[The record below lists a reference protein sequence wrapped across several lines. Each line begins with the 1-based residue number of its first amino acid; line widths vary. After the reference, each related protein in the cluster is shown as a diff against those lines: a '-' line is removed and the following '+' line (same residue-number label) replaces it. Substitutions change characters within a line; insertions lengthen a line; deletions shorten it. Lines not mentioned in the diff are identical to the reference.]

1 MDDPMLPVV
10 KGLAGQDEQDAFAQ
24 IIDPIVA
31 ALPAAADA
39 ELLSNIVAAIITEF
53 CTDAYT
59 VRWVCMFAEQV
70 AAAEL
75 KRQSE
80 KVN

>member
-1 MDDPMLPVV
+1 MGDYMLPIV
-10 KGLAGQDEQDAFAQ
+10 KGLADQDEQDAFAQ
-24 IIDPIVA
+24 TVGPIIA
-31 ALPAAADA
+31 ALPANASA
-39 ELLSNIVAAIITEF
+39 ELLGNIVAAIITEF
-53 CTDAYT
+53 CTDAAT
-59 VRWVCMFAEQV
+59 ATWICVFANEV